1 MKKADMKKKEKKK
14 NEKKNKKK
22 YSPVIRKLRIEF
34 ITVMMTIVLV
44 FLAVIFGVQY
54 FSSKRSLE
62 NESRDALEM
71 SLGTVV
77 FFQNDASQENTPGGF
92 PGGMKLPED
101 VVLSEGDTFP
111 GRGERSTE
119 DRYGIRRKDNEHG
132 LSDFRDRNS
141 RTPTLIAIIS
151 KEDSVTVLQNNIF
164 FIDESSAEELI
175 RTAASEEKELGT
187 ISDHDLRYMK
197 RSLDDG
203 ATAVAFVD
211 TSGETTLLRSELTR
225 SLWISLSVISAMFLL
240 SLFLSK
246 LTIRPVERAWE
257 DQRRFVADASHELK
271 TPLTVIMSNTDMV
284 QRSLQNIR
292 GEDTAEGTEKDTY
305 EISTS
310 KLSRNLRR
318 MENVHEESLRM
329 KELIGELLEIARG
342 DVGQNTADFTD
353 VSLSEIVNDAL
364 LNWESVYFEQ
374 GKLLTGNV
382 EDGLTLHGD
391 HTTLRRLTEI
401 LIDNALKY
409 SKESSE
415 VTVTLKKE
423 KNGSRRL
430 LHLSVSNE
438 GQPLTEEEISHL
450 FDRFYRAD
458 SSREKTAGYGLGLSI
473 ASSIVEAHKGR
484 LWAEADGTRGNIFH
498 VTFPV

>member
-1 MKKADMKKKEKKK
+1 MKNTEKKK
-14 NEKKNKKK
+14 KQKKK
-22 YSPVIRKLRIEF
+22 KSPVIRKLRIEF
-34 ITVMMTIVLV
+34 ITVMMTIVVV

-62 NESRDALEM
+62 SESREALEV

-77 FFQNDASQENTPGGF
+77 FFQNDPSQGNSPGAF

-101 VVLSEGDTFP
+101 VEFPGMDEDFP

-119 DRYGIRRKDNEHG
+119 DWYGIRRKNNERN

-141 RTPTLIAIIS
+141 RTATLIAIIDQES
-151 KEDSVTVLQNNIF
+151 SVTILQNNIF
-164 FIDESSAEELI
+164 FIEQSDAETLI
-175 RTAASEEKELGT
+175 QTAVSEEEELGT

-197 RSLDDG
+197 RNLENG
-203 ATAVAFVD
+203 ATAIAFAD
-211 TSGETTLLRSELTR
+211 TSSETAILRSDLTR
-225 SLWISLSVISAMFLL
+225 SIWISLSVIAAMFLL

-284 QRSLQNIR
+284 QRSLQKILE
-292 GEDTAEGTEKDTY
+292 EDAAAVDPAETADKKSY
-305 EISTS
+305 EISDS

-318 MENVHEESLRM
+318 MDNVREESLRM

-353 VSLSEIVNDAL
+353 ISLSEVVNDAL
-364 LNWESVYFEQ
+364 LSWESVYFEQ
-374 GKLLTGNV
+374 GKRLTGNV
-382 EDGLTLHGD
+382 EDDLMLHGD
-391 HTTLRRLTEI
+391 RTTLRRLTEI

-409 SKESSE
+409 SAEKSE
-415 VTVTLKKE
+415 ILVTLKKE
-423 KNGSRRL
+423 KTGSKRL
-430 LHLSVSNE
+430 LHLTVANE
-438 GQPLTEEEISHL
+438 GTPLTSEEISHL

-473 ASSIVEAHKGR
+473 AASIAEAHKGKI
-484 LWAEADGTRGNIFH
+484 WAEADGSRGNRFH
-498 VTFPV
+498 VTFPI

>member
-1 MKKADMKKKEKKK
+1 MW
-14 NEKKNKKK
+14 
-22 YSPVIRKLRIEF
+22 I
-34 ITVMMTIVLV
+34 
-44 FLAVIFGVQY
+44 
-54 FSSKRSLE
+54 
-62 NESRDALEM
+62 
-71 SLGTVV
+71 
-77 FFQNDASQENTPGGF
+77 
-92 PGGMKLPED
+92 
-101 VVLSEGDTFP
+101 
-111 GRGERSTE
+111 
-119 DRYGIRRKDNEHG
+119 
-132 LSDFRDRNS
+132 
-141 RTPTLIAIIS
+141 
-151 KEDSVTVLQNNIF
+151 
-164 FIDESSAEELI
+164 
-175 RTAASEEKELGT
+175 T